1 MIKFGDIFRFN
12 EQEFVFL
19 AQTEEITYTAK
30 ILTKEH
36 TGQVK
41 NLYDAK
47 VKNNSIS
54 KVKNNVLYSFV
65 ILETDK
71 FKGRMAHFKDTD
83 KNGLDSSFDTIGSL
97 NNKDLS
103 EIKEE
108 ILNQYS
114 AVPLK
119 LKELVKDIF
128 IGQDKSNPK
137 S

>member
-30 ILTKEH
+30 ILNQEH
-36 TGQVK
+36 TSQVK

-47 VKNNSIS
+47 IKNNSIS

-65 ILETDK
+65 ILDTEQ

-97 NNKDLS
+97 NKKDLS

-119 LKELVKDIF
+119 LKELVKDIT
-128 IGQDKSNPK
+128 IN
-137 S
+137 

>member
-30 ILTKEH
+30 ILNQEH
-36 TGQVK
+36 TVQVK

-47 VKNNSIS
+47 IKNNSIS

-65 ILETDK
+65 ILDTEQ

-97 NNKDLS
+97 NKKDLS

-119 LKELVKDIF
+119 LKELVKDIS
-128 IGQDKSNPK
+128 IE
-137 S
+137 